1 MTHDPPALRPSL
13 FRQTWALLLGIA
25 VLMLGHGLQGTLLGV
40 RANLAQ
46 FSTATTG
53 VVMSGY
59 YVGLLLGTFSAPGL
73 VARVGH
79 VRVFAALLSLAS
91 AAVLF
96 HALLVEPVAW
106 FAMRLLTGYCFS
118 GAFIVAE
125 SWLNGAASNATRG
138 RMLSIYMV
146 VQMGGLAVGQFL
158 LNLADPGGFAL
169 FVLVSVLISIAAVP
183 MLLTAAATPPVTA
196 PRDIG
201 LLELYRLSPLG
212 VVGIVGIGVAQSGL
226 FSMGPV
232 YASEQRLSL
241 AAIST
246 FMAAIV
252 LGGVAFQ
259 IPIGRA
265 SDRLDRRWVIAAVA
279 LLTAMAAAPYGLV
292 PGWAPTALFAG
303 YFVVGGLTLPLY
315 AVCVAHTN
323 DFLSPEQMV
332 GASSALVLAYGLGA
346 AVGPTL
352 TATSMQLLGPT
363 GFPLFLAVTHALV
376 AVFALYRM
384 TRRPTV
390 PADERGPFQALP
402 NPSAVVTPL
411 TQESARDTSEAQAS
425 RLGELQDAG

>member
-1 MTHDPPALRPSL
+1 MPGIL
-13 FRQTWALLLGIA
+13 RQTWALLLGIA
-25 VLMLGHGLQGTLLGV
+25 LLMLGHGLQGTLLGV

-46 FSTATTG
+46 FPTATTG

-59 YVGLLLGTFSAPGL
+59 YVGLLLGAFSAPDM

-96 HALLVEPVAW
+96 HALLVQPVAW
-106 FAMRLLTGYCFS
+106 FLMRLLTGYCFS

-138 RMLSIYMV
+138 RLLSVYMV

-158 LNLADPGGFAL
+158 LNLADPAGFAL
-169 FVLVSVLISIAAVP
+169 FVLVSVLISVASVP

-196 PRDIG
+196 RRDMR

-212 VVGIVGIGVAQSGL
+212 VVGIVGIGVAQGGL
-226 FSMGPV
+226 YGMGAV
-232 YASEQRLSL
+232 YATEQRLSL

-252 LGGVAFQ
+252 LGGAAFQ
-259 IPIGRA
+259 FPIGRL
-265 SDRLDRRWVIAAVA
+265 SDRFDRRWVIAAVA
-279 LLTAMAAAPYGLV
+279 LLTALAALPFAVLPE
-292 PGWAPTALFAG
+292 PMPAALFVG
-303 YFVVGGLTLPLY
+303 FFLVGGLSLPLY

-346 AVGPTL
+346 AVGPAL
-352 TATSMQLLGPT
+352 TATAMQLVGPF
-363 GFPLFLAVTHALV
+363 GFPLFLATTHGLIGL
-376 AVFALYRM
+376 FALYRM

-390 PADERGPFQALP
+390 PAEERGPFQPLP

-411 TQESARDTSEAQAS
+411 AQESARGAPQPGPVPAD
-425 RLGELQDAG
+425 RLLDAG